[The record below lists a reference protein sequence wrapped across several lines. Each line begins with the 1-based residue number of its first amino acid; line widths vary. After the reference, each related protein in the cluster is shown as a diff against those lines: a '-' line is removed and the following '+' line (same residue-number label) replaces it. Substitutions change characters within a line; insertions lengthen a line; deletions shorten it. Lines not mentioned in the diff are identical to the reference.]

1 VQGRFKRQT
10 GGHGQYG
17 DVWLRVKPLA
27 RGEGFKFVNK
37 IKGGAVPSRYIP
49 AVEKGV
55 KETLGKGILASCR
68 VIDIEVTLFD
78 GTYHQVDSSD
88 IAFQIAGSMGLKKAL
103 EQARLFLLEPIAEV
117 EVEIPDEFMGETN
130 GDLNSRRGR
139 ILEVE
144 PFAGQQ
150 RIKAYVPLAGLHS
163 YSTALRS
170 MTQG

>member
-1 VQGRFKRQT
+1 MV
-10 GGHGQYG
+10 
-17 DVWLRVKPLA
+17 
-27 RGEGFKFVNK
+27 
-37 IKGGAVPSRYIP
+37 
-49 AVEKGV
+49 
-55 KETLGKGILASCR
+55 
-68 VIDIEVTLFD
+68 DIEVTLFD
-78 GTYHQVDSSD
+78 GTYHPVDSSD
-88 IAFQIAGSMGLKKAL
+88 IAFQIAGSIGLKKAL

-139 ILEVE
+139 ILKVE

-170 MTQG
+170 ITQGRGTFTKKFSHYEKAPDDVVQRIIAEAKEKK